1 MESNSNHDAKDAGL
15 SEAYML
21 SLASLG
27 LSRLQNEPRRL
38 QGEAYAV
45 DDALHSLSLDN
56 YGVFIVNQDCVR
68 HVKSRGAD
76 MAQHLNKLTEG
87 LEGLADGFS
96 SFQKEAAELLAG
108 HKRNRQ
114 TLGHHN
120 QLVELLEVPQLMDAC
135 VRNPTANSG
144 YSNAFEE
151 ALSLAAFTQS
161 LERRHEAAAVAPY
174 TSTTDTNTTTTA
186 QSTVPAVV
194 RLIAQEVRQSLVVL
208 RERILQQLRGNVS
221 LSACL
226 QLVSCLRRLEQLQSE
241 APKHSTAKLMSSSS
255 AGLSDSSRS
264 STAKQTANTSA
275 LLLELK
281 LKIEFLEAR
290 DEWLQT
296 VIDDTNYSIN
306 GSNSTTFTSTTDL
319 SESTHNRHT
328 AVTPYSYMVDVI
340 EKCRNY
346 WYEIATQYKAVFSAD
361 NDAVLSTWLSRRVQ
375 LFTDLLAQLLPAI
388 DDGASIRSLLEQSMS
403 FAVSMG
409 RLGADFRGLLIPI
422 FEDAVWSSITSQWK
436 TAQTEFESSIA
447 VLMKQLTA
455 NKQRQLTTPTKS
467 SVSSGSSSVTQLY
480 QPKTSTAHMTNND
493 TLLNDTSASSSGGVY
508 DHELKIQMPPSEL
521 LDYPLLAR
529 FLNTVLT
536 SLNQLRE
543 CAPVSLDIALQEHLL
558 LCIESICAALLQ
570 YVTAIKST
578 VTADKPYT
586 ATDACKGCKAL
597 ATLVLPHISSCYCA
611 IYSSS
616 NGNSSNGNSN
626 TELTNKLVAVMV
638 DTGLWQKEP
647 IDAVGSIKQQ
657 TTVPTYTYTSPNMQQ
672 QQQQHDRS
680 GSDQVQPASNSNSND
695 DKQG

>member
-1 MESNSNHDAKDAGL
+1 
-15 SEAYML
+15 
-21 SLASLG
+21 
-27 LSRLQNEPRRL
+27 
-38 QGEAYAV
+38 
-45 DDALHSLSLDN
+45 
-56 YGVFIVNQDCVR
+56 
-68 HVKSRGAD
+68 
-76 MAQHLNKLTEG
+76 MAQHLNKLTAG

-144 YSNAFEE
+144 SSNAFEE

-161 LERRHEAAAVAPY
+161 LERRHEAAALAPY
-174 TSTTDTNTTTTA
+174 TSTSNNNTTTTA

-221 LSACL
+221 LSSCL

-241 APKHSTAKLMSSSS
+241 APKHSTANLISSSGS

-264 STAKQTANTSA
+264 STAKQTVNTSA

-296 VIDDTNYSIN
+296 VIDDTNYSID
-306 GSNSTTFTSTTDL
+306 GNSSTAAASTTDI
-319 SESTHNRHT
+319 SESIHNRHT

-375 LFTDLLAQLLPAI
+375 LFTDLLTQLLPAI

-436 TAQTEFESSIA
+436 TAQSEFESSIA

-480 QPKTSTAHMTNND
+480 QPKTSTAHTTNND

-508 DHELKIQMPPSEL
+508 DHELNIQMPPSEL

-529 FLNTVLT
+529 FLNTVLA

-558 LCIESICAALLQ
+558 LCIESTCTALLK

-616 NGNSSNGNSN
+616 NGSITSDAS
-626 TELTNKLVAVMV
+626 TELTIKLVAVMV

-647 IDAVGSIKQQ
+647 TEAVSSIKQH
-657 TTVPTYTYTSPNMQQ
+657 TT
-672 QQQQHDRS
+672 
-680 GSDQVQPASNSNSND
+680 
-695 DKQG
+695 